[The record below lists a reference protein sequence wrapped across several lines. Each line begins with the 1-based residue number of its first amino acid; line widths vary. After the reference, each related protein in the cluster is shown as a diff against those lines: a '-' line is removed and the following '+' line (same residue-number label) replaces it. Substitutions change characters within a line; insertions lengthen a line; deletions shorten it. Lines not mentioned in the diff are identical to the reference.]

1 MLNKIIRLTFFIVLT
16 IIAISTISSNVY
28 AVTISNLSA
37 YGITWNGTKVG
48 HFEIDGRVAF
58 CVDHSKTTPGTGV
71 EYGTGE
77 VYNNAEVRKILYY
90 GWGGPGQWSGFNGNE
105 AKGIV
110 ITTMKLNKH
119 FNGDNRS
126 FLAEFESFLASQP
139 DPIFSTNFSNRNLTA
154 SISGNKQVTNQTTIT
169 GSDRIQLKFNL
180 QDNVTIVCDNRNWS
194 KTGGEVTVSV
204 GDVIHFE
211 APLNITGN
219 WTSSNIANSVVF
231 QSLIY
236 TSSNSKYQRIARAG
250 EFEVDPGSTTNIT
263 INWVNTGNI
272 EIHKKD
278 SVTGKAIANTT
289 FNIKGNGIDTNVTT
303 DINGIARLNNI
314 PLGTYQVTETISNS
328 NYEIDT
334 TVKTLEVE
342 PGKTTTKEIGNKH
355 VEGELE
361 LIKVDKDN
369 ENIKIQGAKFELFS
383 VELNKV
389 VATGVTDTNGKII
402 FNNIRT
408 GEYKVYEV
416 EANEWYK
423 LDSTQHSITIKK
435 NETSHITVKNQL
447 KTGHI
452 KIEKIDKDY
461 TNIKLSGAVF
471 EIYNSKGTKVDTL
484 TTGND
489 GTATSKE
496 LPLKET
502 YTVKEVKAPLNY
514 RINTK
519 ETTVTFTSSDVG
531 KTKTVTYDNKH
542 DEGELE
548 ILKVNK
554 LDETMK
560 IEGVKFELWSI
571 ELNKIMATG
580 TTNKEGKLKFTNIR
594 TGEYLLYEVE
604 ANEWYRLDTTKKTTT
619 IKKDETTYITI
630 KNQPKMGY
638 IAIEKYDQDYTDK
651 KLAGAVFEIYNSK
664 GQKLDTI
671 TTNEQGRA
679 KSKALPIYETYT
691 VKEVKVPVN
700 YYINKKE
707 TTVKYNSSE
716 DEVTKNA
723 AYPEKR
729 HEGNLKVYKVDD
741 KNQKIA
747 LGNVEF
753 DLYSHEFNKV
763 IGTFYTDV
771 NGEILVENLRVG
783 NYSWIEKTTN
793 KWYDLAENTEV
804 EVIWN
809 TTVETTILNKLKQG
823 RIKVVKVDKDNNE
836 ILLAGVKFQVIDDKG
851 NVLETIVTNEMGEAI
866 TAEYPVRDFENLS
879 LKEIE
884 TLKEYK
890 LNDEVIQLT
899 LKANETVVKT
909 VENEVKKGQIKI
921 VKVDKDNNEIKLEGV
936 IFEVLN
942 EKGEIV
948 ETLIT
953 DKNGEAITKRLP
965 ITSTYIVR
973 EKETLKEYK
982 LNMDEIKVKLQEDE
996 IKTLTFA
1003 NELKK
1008 AQIKVIKVDKENHKI
1023 KLKDVQFEVYNS
1035 KGELVDTIITNEKGE
1050 AITKKLP
1057 INDTYS
1063 LKEVKT
1069 DKYYK
1074 LNTDITIIDLT
1085 KYIDNYEENIIES
1098 ITIENQIKKGQV
1110 KVVKVDKDNNKI
1122 KLEGVTFEVL
1132 DETGKVVDTLVTN
1145 ANGEATSIPL
1155 RINQKYTLKEIKTQ
1169 EIYELNEE
1177 LIIVELEDNK
1187 ITNKTITNELKK
1199 AQIKVIKVDKENY
1212 KIKLKDVEFE
1222 VYNSN
1227 GELVDI
1233 IITNENGEA
1242 VTKRLPVNDNYS
1254 LKEVKTDKYYKLNT
1268 DITIIDL
1275 TKYIGNYEK
1284 NIVEATIIENQ
1295 VKKGK
1300 IKVIKTDGDTKIP
1313 LEDIV
1318 FEVYDED
1325 NNLIET
1331 IITDENG
1338 EATTKELPINKHYI
1352 LIEKETQKGYQLS
1365 NKEETLE
1372 LTEDEI
1378 TSIEFKNYK
1387 EKGKIKIVKT
1397 SSNGKVD
1404 GFSFKITGM
1413 SITGEEIEMIVTTDK
1428 TGIILID
1435 DILVGEY
1442 TIEEIWDESYE
1453 KTEPQTVNIKNGE
1466 TAEVSFYNKLIET
1479 DTPQTG
1485 DERSTMLWT
1494 ILLATSITLLL
1505 SVTVYKIVKKR
1516 KRK

>member
-707 TTVKYNSSE
+707 TTVKYTSSE

-921 VKVDKDNNEIKLEGV
+921 V
-936 IFEVLN
+936 
-942 EKGEIV
+942 
-948 ETLIT
+948 
-953 DKNGEAITKRLP
+953 
-965 ITSTYIVR
+965 
-973 EKETLKEYK
+973 
-982 LNMDEIKVKLQEDE
+982 
-996 IKTLTFA
+996 
-1003 NELKK
+1003 
-1008 AQIKVIKVDKENHKI
+1008 KVDKENHKI